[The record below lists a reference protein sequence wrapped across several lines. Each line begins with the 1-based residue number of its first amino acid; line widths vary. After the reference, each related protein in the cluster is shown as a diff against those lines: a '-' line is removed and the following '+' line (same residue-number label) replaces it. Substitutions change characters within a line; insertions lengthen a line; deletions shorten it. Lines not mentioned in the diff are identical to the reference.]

1 MSRKK
6 TDSVMDDPSAFR
18 QQVRIA
24 AVQVTGLRPDELAA
38 ALAYEVEPL
47 SGIPAAEAELD
58 YTPVVDA
65 DPTVRVYDVAVRRRK
80 GRAGTGGSRFLLPL
94 VILGIFVL
102 LVAGA
107 DFVRTSARLRA
118 LKKDVAA
125 QGALQAQ
132 LDAVRSRAR
141 SARNEASAHRA
152 RREAAARA
160 QDEAA
165 KARAAYAEILDTIAS
180 ACGERAV
187 LTSLGGDAF
196 AIRLSG
202 VAVTA
207 DAAAE
212 TLVALTEAAAKQG
225 WRVAPGPIAVRTPG
239 LTAEFTCEVA
249 HD

>member
-1 MSRKK
+1 MTRKK

-94 VILGIFVL
+94 VILGILVL

-132 LDAVRSRAR
+132 LDAVRS
-141 SARNEASAHRA
+141 
-152 RREAAARA
+152 
-160 QDEAA
+160 
-165 KARAAYAEILDTIAS
+165 YAEILDTIAS